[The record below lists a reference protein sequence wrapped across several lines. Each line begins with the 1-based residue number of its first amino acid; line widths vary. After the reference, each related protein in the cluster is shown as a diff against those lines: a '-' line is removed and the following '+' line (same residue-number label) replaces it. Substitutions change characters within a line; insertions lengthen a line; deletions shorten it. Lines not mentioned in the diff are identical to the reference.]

1 MLRQP
6 YRVTEGGYSVPMWDD
21 RRTYGGD
28 DRSYFVAAHG
38 LYSRISAA
46 ATVPLQCMMTG
57 AQPGM
62 HLLAPRAVIP
72 AYGSA
77 VLTPGV
83 YWAAVVCGVS
93 EDGAETLPTVR
104 IANGA
109 VTVDGTDVRLDC
121 ARMEANLR

>member
-1 MLRQP
+1 
-6 YRVTEGGYSVPMWDD
+6 
-21 RRTYGGD
+21 
-28 DRSYFVAAHG
+28 
-38 LYSRISAA
+38 
-46 ATVPLQCMMTG
+46 
-57 AQPGM
+57 M

-104 IANGA
+104 IADGA

-121 ARMEANLR
+121 VRMEANLR